1 MPSRDAVK
9 PENKALTPSLND
21 VTENFAYLTSDFEK
35 RMENAFVHSFVVF
48 IACWSEDLPLHSCS
62 DDPEWICDYVAEE
75 ATYPCWDR
83 VQTEGVFMPTI
94 FLFEMQFALF
104 V

>member
-9 PENKALTPSLND
+9 PENKALTPSFND

-48 IACWSEDLPLHSCS
+48 IAC
-62 DDPEWICDYVAEE
+62 
-75 ATYPCWDR
+75 
-83 VQTEGVFMPTI
+83 
-94 FLFEMQFALF
+94 
-104 V
+104 

>member
-1 MPSRDAVK
+1 MPSIDAVN
-9 PENKALTPSLND
+9 PENKALTPSLSD
-21 VTENFAYLTSDFEK
+21 VTDIFAYLTSNFEK

-48 IACWSEDLPLHSCS
+48 IACWSEDLPLHSGS
-62 DDPEWICDYVAEE
+62 DDPEWIGDYVAEE
-75 ATYPCWDR
+75 ATYPCWDC

-94 FLFEMQFALF
+94 LLFEMQFALF

>member
-35 RMENAFVHSFVVF
+35 RMKNAFVHSFVVF
-48 IACWSEDLPLHSCS
+48 IAC
-62 DDPEWICDYVAEE
+62 
-75 ATYPCWDR
+75 
-83 VQTEGVFMPTI
+83 
-94 FLFEMQFALF
+94 
-104 V
+104 